1 MNNPDPKQYW
11 LILSHCFNMDGRAA
25 SQTITDKLP
34 YLEKAG
40 IEPIILSGVSGDY
53 DQRYLHYQFV
63 PWGPSGL
70 RFDIRHVIA
79 SHIGRGI
86 LYKTLVGLMGLF
98 LAPFIILERGLLG
111 WQSQWSWSLPATLRS
126 LWLIHKYKPAVLYTT
141 GGAYSAHLAGY
152 WIKRLTGIKWIVEV
166 HDPMVKPGTIPH
178 TRDERLNAYIEGR
191 ICNYADLA
199 WWFTDG
205 ALAGAKMRY
214 PQMGNR
220 GVVILPGVAKPS
232 VSAEYQRG
240 DKMIISHF
248 GSLSDTR
255 SMQPFVEAL
264 HLMLQ
269 RKPEIRGRLQVH
281 IFGGSIDHAA
291 SAAIT
296 KYKLEDLIVAHGR
309 LERSANTGLSG
320 REQVLQRMYQADC
333 LLLIHGTISD
343 CREYIPSKLYEYL
356 WTGRPVMAL
365 TYQNPQLDQM
375 VRERG
380 GYVAQGDQIEA
391 VLNVIERAF
400 TDWQHNCLPISNI
413 PAIGVQQAV
422 NRIMDE
428 VSKL

>member
-1 MNNPDPKQYW
+1 
-11 LILSHCFNMDGRAA
+11 
-25 SQTITDKLP
+25 
-34 YLEKAG
+34 
-40 IEPIILSGVSGDY
+40 
-53 DQRYLHYQFV
+53 
-63 PWGPSGL
+63 
-70 RFDIRHVIA
+70 
-79 SHIGRGI
+79 
-86 LYKTLVGLMGLF
+86 
-98 LAPFIILERGLLG
+98 
-111 WQSQWSWSLPATLRS
+111 
-126 LWLIHKYKPAVLYTT
+126 
-141 GGAYSAHLAGY
+141 
-152 WIKRLTGIKWIVEV
+152 
-166 HDPMVKPGTIPH
+166 
-178 TRDERLNAYIEGR
+178 
-191 ICNYADLA
+191 
-199 WWFTDG
+199 
-205 ALAGAKMRY
+205 MRY